1 MTSVKI
7 KFKALSGLKSEGCLY
22 YQVSHQ
28 RVVRRIKTNYMV
40 TCSVWEKYFNKST
53 PVSDHKT
60 NGKVSENLV
69 VKRALSGLH
78 RLEEIVR
85 SLESHGDYTVDDVVS
100 RYESDMQ
107 SDSFFDFMFETAMK
121 LKELGHVRTSEAY
134 LSAYRS
140 FRRFIGTSDILFDE
154 IDADLMMY
162 YESYLKQNHVSL
174 NSISFYMRIMRAV
187 YNRAVEKNLVTQQY
201 PFKHVYTGV
210 EKTMKRA
217 IPFKYIKRLKN
228 LDIPA
233 RSSTDFARDM
243 FLFSF
248 YTRGMSFVDMS
259 YLRKTDLRN
268 GVLAYRR
275 RKTGQQLFI
284 KWERC
289 MQDIID
295 KYPSSDIN
303 YLLPII
309 TKQGDERKQ
318 YENALHLVN
327 HKLKSISKE
336 IGLEMPL
343 SMYVARH
350 SWASIAR
357 DNHIPI
363 TVISEGLGHDSEV
376 TTRIYLSSLDNS
388 VIDKANKLILKKL
401 L

>member
-1 MTSVKI
+1 MASVKI
-7 KFKALSGLKSEGCLY
+7 KFKALTGSDSEGYLY
-22 YQVSHQ
+22 YQVIHK
-28 RVVRRIKTNYMV
+28 RGVRRIRTDHIV
-40 TCSVWEKYFNKST
+40 TLSVWKKYFDRS
-53 PVSDHKT
+53 VSVTDRQMDSDV
-60 NGKVSENLV
+60 NENFV
-69 VKRALSGLH
+69 VKKVLFGL
-78 RLEEIVR
+78 RQLEKIVR
-85 SLESHGDYTVDDVVS
+85 TLELHGDYTVDDVVS
-100 RYESDMQ
+100 RYESDIQ
-107 SDSFFDFMFETAMK
+107 SRSFFNFMLGTAAK
-121 LKELGHVRTSEAY
+121 LKEFGHVRTSEAY

-140 FRRFIGTSDILFDE
+140 FRRFIGTSDLLFDE
-154 IDADLMMY
+154 IDSDLMMW
-162 YESYLKQNHVSL
+162 YERYLKGNHVTL
-174 NSISFYMRIMRAV
+174 NSVSFYMRIIRAV
-187 YNRAVEKNLVTQQY
+187 YNRAVEKNLVVQCY

-217 IPFKYIKRLKN
+217 IPFKYIKRLKH
-228 LDIPA
+228 LDIPLG
-233 RSSTDFARDM
+233 SSADFARDM

-268 GVLAYRR
+268 GILAYRR

-289 MQDIID
+289 MQEIID

-327 HKLKSISKE
+327 HKLKNISKD
-336 IGLEMPL
+336 IGLATPL

-350 SWASIAR
+350 SWASVAR
-357 DNHIPI
+357 DNHIPVAI
-363 TVISEGLGHDSEV
+363 ISEGLGHDSET

-388 VIDKANKLILKKL
+388 IIDKANKLILNKL